1 MEKLKELISS
11 PTKQMTEEEKETLN
25 LLYELSEEKV
35 RTYTNQI
42 MNDLRTAGMEEK
54 PTVPIMQVLG
64 AYQEIYVITK
74 DSSDE
79 DITTEIRNGL
89 GGLVPGGKD
98 KIIDGIAG
106 FISTGLRTM
115 LGAENGEEC
124 FEKSYYLVTEG
135 STLVRLDLIYWSRYV
150 NATNIMEHAEKSL
163 VYVVVKSSVDME
175 RVSFGAVFPAYQK
188 NLIQCNLSKEEF
200 CVELEN
206 AKEISRLYNPDD
218 MSRIITGAKLP
229 CEQKTIHDFGVLQ
242 SNRNVVNNI
251 WPSRD
256 V

>member
-11 PTKQMTEEEKETLN
+11 PTKQLTEEEKETLN
-25 LLYELSEEKV
+25 LLYELSEEKA

-54 PTVPIMQVLG
+54 RTVPIMQVLG
-64 AYQEIYVITK
+64 SYQEIFVIPK

-79 DITTEIRNGL
+79 DVTTEIRSGL
-89 GGLVPGGKD
+89 RGLVPGGKD

-124 FEKSYYLVTEG
+124 FEKSYYLAIEG
-135 STLVRLDLIYWSRYV
+135 STVIRLDLIYWSRHV
-150 NATNIMEHAEKSL
+150 NATNIVEHAEKSL
-163 VYVVVKSSVDME
+163 VCVVVKSSVDME
-175 RVSFGAVFPAYQK
+175 RVSFDAFLPAYQK
-188 NLIQCNLSKEEF
+188 NLIRCNLSREEL

-206 AKEISRLYNPDD
+206 AKEIYQLHNPHG
-218 MSRIITGAKLP
+218 MSRTMAGMGLLREREI
-229 CEQKTIHDFGVLQ
+229 IHDFGVLQ
-242 SNRNVVNNI
+242 SSRNIVNNI